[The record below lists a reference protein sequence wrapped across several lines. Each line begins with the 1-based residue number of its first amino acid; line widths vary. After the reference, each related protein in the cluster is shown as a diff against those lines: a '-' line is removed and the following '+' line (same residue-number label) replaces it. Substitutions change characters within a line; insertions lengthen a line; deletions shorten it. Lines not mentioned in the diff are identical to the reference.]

1 MRKSDT
7 SSQNLSKLA
16 AKGSMY
22 NLASLFVLKF
32 GGLIFTII
40 LARMLLPEMFGVYAL
55 ALSIVTLALTFTDWG
70 MENTFLRYISE
81 SIGKNKK
88 EKSRGIASYFFKK
101 RLIFVLLVVLFIA
114 IFAKFISYNIYNQP
128 LLFYPLLFSGL
139 FIIAESLRT
148 LFSIFFTAKK
158 DVKSILFF
166 DISSQLLK
174 ILFSLFAILALSD
187 KIIISGIFLAF
198 FISSII
204 TLILEYFIL
213 LRKDK
218 GLLHGNKG
226 SFDKSKINSYWKFM
240 ALATVFLS
248 IFGSIDILMLGRAVS
263 PEYLGYYR
271 ASLSLVISI
280 ASLLSLSTIFLPIFT
295 QISGKRFNRGFHK
308 TLRYV
313 LMISIPATLGVIF
326 ISNYLIKVFYGD
338 AYLMGTSVI
347 YLLSSL
353 IITSPLIGLYSM
365 VLQSKEKS
373 KIVSNSIIV
382 ALVVN
387 VILNLISVFIF
398 RQNDLF
404 TINAVA
410 LSTSLSRILLLG
422 ILIFQV
428 KKQFNFRIKGFGLRA
443 PIFSAL
449 IMSVFLLAFHHFVN
463 INVWW
468 GILEIMLGI
477 GIYFIVLIFL
487 KGINKEDF
495 KLIRDLLKIK

>member
-16 AKGSMY
+16 AKGSVY

-40 LARMLLPEMFGVYAL
+40 LARMLMPEMFGVYAL

-81 SIGKNKK
+81 SLGKNKQ
-88 EKSRGIASYFFKK
+88 EKSRSIASYFFKK
-101 RLIFVLLVVLFIA
+101 RLIFVLLVILFIA
-114 IFAKFISYNIYNQP
+114 IFAKFISYNIYDQP
-128 LLFYPLLFSGL
+128 LLFYPLLFSCF
-139 FIIAESLRT
+139 FIIAESFRT

-166 DISSQLLK
+166 DISSQSLK
-174 ILFSLFAILALSD
+174 ILFSVFAILALSD
-187 KIIISGIFLAF
+187 KIILSGIFLAF
-198 FISSII
+198 FISSLI

-213 LRKDK
+213 IKKDK
-218 GLLHGNKG
+218 QVLFGNKG
-226 SFDKSKINSYWKFM
+226 SLDKSKINSYWKFM

-295 QISGKRFNRGFHK
+295 QINGKRFNRGFHK

-313 LMISIPATLGVIF
+313 LMISIPVTLGVIF

-373 KIVSNSIIV
+373 RIVSNSIII

-387 VILNLISVFIF
+387 IVLNLISVFVF

-410 LSTSLSRILLLG
+410 LSTSLSRVLLLG

-428 KKQFNFRIKGFGLRA
+428 NKQFNFKVKGIGLRA
-443 PIFSAL
+443 PIFSTL
-449 IMSVFLLAFHHFVN
+449 IMSVFLFLFNHFINMN
-463 INVWW
+463 IWM
-468 GILEIMLGI
+468 GILEIIIGV
-477 GIYFIVLIFL
+477 GIYFTVLIL
-487 KGINKEDF
+487 MKGLTKEDF
-495 KLIRDLLKIK
+495 KLIKSLIR

>member
-16 AKGSMY
+16 AKGSVY

-40 LARMLLPEMFGVYAL
+40 LARMLMPEMFGVYAL

-81 SIGKNKK
+81 SLGKNKQ
-88 EKSRGIASYFFKK
+88 EKSRSIASYFFKK
-101 RLIFVLLVVLFIA
+101 RLIFVLLVILFIA
-114 IFAKFISYNIYNQP
+114 IFVKFISYNIYDQP
-128 LLFYPLLFSGL
+128 LLFYPLLFSCF
-139 FIIAESLRT
+139 FIIAESFRT

-166 DISSQLLK
+166 DISSQSLK
-174 ILFSLFAILALSD
+174 ILFSVFAILILSD
-187 KIIISGIFLAF
+187 KIIISGIFVAF
-198 FISSII
+198 FISSFI

-213 LRKDK
+213 IKKDK
-218 GLLHGNKG
+218 QVLFGNKG
-226 SFDKSKINSYWKFM
+226 SLDKSKINSYWKFM

-295 QISGKRFNRGFHK
+295 QINGKRFNRGFHK

-313 LMISIPATLGVIF
+313 LMISIPVTLGVIF

-373 KIVSNSIIV
+373 RIVSNSIII

-387 VILNLISVFIF
+387 IVLNLISVFVF

-410 LSTSLSRILLLG
+410 LSTSLSRVLLLG

-428 KKQFNFRIKGFGLRA
+428 NKQFNFKVKGIGLRA
-443 PIFSAL
+443 PIFSTL
-449 IMSVFLLAFHHFVN
+449 IMSVFLFLFNHFINMN
-463 INVWW
+463 IWM
-468 GILEIMLGI
+468 GILEIIIGV
-477 GIYFIVLIFL
+477 GIYFTVLIL
-487 KGINKEDF
+487 MKGLTKEDF
-495 KLIRDLLKIK
+495 KLIKSLIR